1 MRKLNRYSFEEL
13 HRCSKTTRKTPVG
26 VPCAFLS
33 GTDYDWYICVL
44 SKVIFSACHI
54 RDLICE
60 SKKCLKGDAVTF
72 AFLFS
77 IFFILYFV
85 ARTACVVCAM
95 YVKTVQIQNFLQKS
109 GLDEVPPK
117 KEFNNIMVF
126 TALVNSL
133 NILL

>member
-1 MRKLNRYSFEEL
+1 MRKLNRYSLEEL

-26 VPCAFLS
+26 APCAFLS
-33 GTDYDWYICVL
+33 GTDYDWYTCVL
-44 SKVIFSACHI
+44 SKVIVSACHI

-72 AFLFS
+72 ALSSLF
-77 IFFILYFV
+77 F